1 MKFVIQWTQ
10 RPTVTVDDAERS
22 MKVFNKWAPDPSV
35 TFHQFVSRADG
46 RGGFAVVEAE
56 NATALLR
63 DATMF
68 GAWFEFEAYPVVD
81 MLDAAPIQQQVLD
94 LILSV

>member
-10 RPTVTVDDAERS
+10 RPGLGIEDAERS
-22 MKVFNKWAPDPSV
+22 MKVFSKWAPDPSV

-63 DATMF
+63 DATTF
-68 GAWFEFEAYPVVD
+68 GMWFDFDAYPVVD

-94 LILSV
+94 LVLSV